1 MKLTLANDKT
11 TTATNSDKMEPFS
24 TLTTS
29 RAREHIPIREILN
42 RQEIRNL
49 MKELQPAQSQAIKPK
64 ISYDQLKTIVRT
76 SGVELEELVSWRE
89 ETWSESEW
97 ADYDMKMKESETQE
111 GVSLRWE
118 VGLNKQHIA
127 YFSFGRE
134 ESELRLDAAGDGL
147 QRRRLGR
154 RAGRLGLHALLS
166 AVRAH
171 PRRRRG
177 TAPAR
182 PPRCEHGRR
191 AMPANQR
198 AARACD

>member
-89 ETWSESEW
+89 ETWELPAPNLAVKKQTCQYQGKGKWLPIKKILLDRQKEAPIYKEILEVFPA
-97 ADYDMKMKESETQE
+97 ADLTDVR
-111 GVSLRWE
+111 G
-118 VGLNKQHIA
+118 NDA
-127 YFSFGRE
+127 CFF
-134 ESELRLDAAGDGL
+134 RLDI
-147 QRRRLGR
+147 
-154 RAGRLGLHALLS
+154 
-166 AVRAH
+166 
-171 PRRRRG
+171 
-177 TAPAR
+177 
-182 PPRCEHGRR
+182 
-191 AMPANQR
+191 
-198 AARACD
+198 